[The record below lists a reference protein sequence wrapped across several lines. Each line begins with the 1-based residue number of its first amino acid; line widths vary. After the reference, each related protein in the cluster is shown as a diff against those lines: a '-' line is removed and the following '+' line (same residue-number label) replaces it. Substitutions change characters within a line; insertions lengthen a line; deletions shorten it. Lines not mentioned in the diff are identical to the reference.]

1 MKNTRK
7 FAAMIAALTLSA
19 CSIAPMAMTASAEAT
34 AGQITFT
41 GEQPGTHSY
50 NVYKIFNGE
59 AAANGMNGA
68 AELNDLSWAVNE
80 DVQKALVTAL
90 KESTVVGDI
99 FDKFSS
105 ENAPAVADFAAVV
118 GTLSGLPGGAGK
130 TKAFAQIVVNV
141 FTANNV
147 TVTASGNSTDGITL
161 NTDGYYVIAETG
173 VSDVPV
179 DDYTGMTAY
188 LLGVYDA
195 TAGAKVIVK
204 SSVPS
209 FQKKLKD
216 TNDTTGETTGWQD
229 SADYDI
235 GDDVPFQLKATLPST
250 YANYK
255 AYKLTFHDNFRDTA
269 GEEVFTFKQID
280 KVYVDGNNNGVFD
293 DGDVEIYYYTSK
305 QDATTKK
312 ADATYNMEVEIANL
326 KTVYGGATPE
336 IASVI
341 VEYTATLND
350 NAVLG
355 SAGNLN
361 DAYLSYTTNP
371 NWNGKP
377 DTADTP
383 DEEKEQPKDSPIDT
397 TVVFTYQTVINKINP
412 QGEALTGAEFTLEK
426 EIKGVDGG
434 ENTWEAVEQVT
445 VEGETSTFTFK
456 GLDDGN
462 YRLTE
467 TKAPTNY
474 KKATKPVYFT
484 ISAVHTNDSDGALE
498 LTSLSGAAT
507 TSSVEGFDD
516 GFINLQL
523 IADSTD
529 KISSDKDAGEI
540 EASFINTSGA
550 ELPSTGG
557 IGTKIFYLG
566 GGAMVAVA
574 GVFLITKKRMGKSE
588 N

>member
-19 CSIAPMAMTASAEAT
+19 CSIAPMAMTASAAENT
-34 AGQITFT
+34 ITFT
-41 GEQPGTHSY
+41 GEQAGTHSY
-50 NVYKIFNGE
+50 NVYKIFKGE
-59 AAANGMNGA
+59 ASANGMNTAAG
-68 AELNDLSWAVNE
+68 AELNNLEWAVNE

-90 KESTVVGDI
+90 KESTVLGDI

-118 GTLSGLPGGAGK
+118 GTLSGLPGGAAK
-130 TKAFAQIVVNV
+130 TKAFAETVVKV
-141 FTANNV
+141 FNENS
-147 TVTASGNSTDGITL
+147 VTATATGNSTDGITL

-173 VSDVPV
+173 VSDVPA

-195 TAGAKVIVK
+195 SAGAEVTVK

-216 TNDTTGETTGWQD
+216 TNDTTGETTDWQD

-250 YANYK
+250 YAAYK
-255 AYKLTFHDNFRDTA
+255 AYKLTFHDNFRNVDDK
-269 GEEVFTFKQID
+269 EVFDFKQID

-293 DGDVEIYYYTSK
+293 DGDVEIHNYTSK
-305 QDATTKK
+305 QDATAQK

-326 KTVYGGATPE
+326 KTVYGGDTPE
-336 IASVI
+336 TASVI
-341 VEYTATLND
+341 VEYTATLNN

-355 SAGNLN
+355 SAGNWN

-371 NWNGKP
+371 NWNGNP
-377 DTADTP
+377 DSGDTP
-383 DEEKEQPKDSPIDT
+383 DEEKEQPKDSPVDT
-397 TVVFTYQTVINKINP
+397 TVVFTYQTVINKVNP

-434 ENTWEAVEQVT
+434 ENTWKSISQVT
-445 VEGETSTFTFK
+445 VEGDTSTFTFK

-474 KKATKPVYFT
+474 KKATRPVYFT
-484 ISAVHTNDSDGALE
+484 ITAEHTNDPETLA

-507 TSSVEGFDD
+507 ADVDD
-516 GFINLQL
+516 GFINLQVDVDGNKMTSNL
-523 IADSTD
+523 TD
-529 KISSDKDAGEI
+529 GKI
-540 EASFINTSGA
+540 EANFINTSGA